1 MASDKYHYVI
11 KKFINDKVNEQFIAL
26 MDHITAISKVD
37 TYLNIKSTNDL
48 FFIQESIKLCSK
60 IIFYTYF
67 GEIVDNLPNNITIVE
82 FYGSANGPINHLPE
96 SVKLLCLGKEF
107 THNIDNLPNNLETL
121 FLNSSCEFNQSID
134 NLPQNLET
142 LILGGEFN
150 QPINNLPLNLKT
162 LMFWCKFNHP
172 LINLPPKLENLVFI
186 DKEFNHSI
194 DFLPNTIKHLQFH
207 ESYDKP
213 LPNIPTSIEHLVIR
227 NQDYNWAPMFQMVFS
242 NKNNQ

>member
-1 MASDKYHYVI
+1 MALDKYHYVL
-11 KKFINDKVNEQFIAL
+11 KEYINDNINSHLIVL
-26 MDHITAISKVD
+26 MDYTTAISKVNDYND
-37 TYLNIKSTNDL
+37 TKSTNEL
-48 FFIQESIKLCSK
+48 IYIQESIKLCTK

-67 GEIVDNLPNNITIVE
+67 GEIIDNLPNNIIIVE
-82 FYGSANGPINHLPE
+82 LHGNTDGPINHLPE
-96 SVKLLCLGKEF
+96 SVKLLCLGKKF

-121 FLNSSCEFNQSID
+121 FLNSSCEFNLSID

-172 LINLPPKLENLVFI
+172 LYTLPAKLEHLVFI
-186 DKEFNHSI
+186 DKNFNYPI
-194 DFLPNTIKHLQFH
+194 NFLPNTIKHLQFH
-207 ESYDKP
+207 ELYDKP

-242 NKNNQ
+242 NKNN